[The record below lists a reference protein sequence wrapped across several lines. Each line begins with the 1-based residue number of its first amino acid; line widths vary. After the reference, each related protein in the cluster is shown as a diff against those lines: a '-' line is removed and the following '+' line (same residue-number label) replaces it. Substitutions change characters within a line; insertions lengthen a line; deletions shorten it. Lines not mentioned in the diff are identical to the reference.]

1 MLKKRTLS
9 LLLTLAILLAF
20 MPAIAFADDAADN
33 TADQAET
40 VAAEGTAYEDAT
52 AEDPAEENLS
62 SEEQSGEQDETE
74 IEGQSGKL
82 ADAVTWKL
90 DAGVLT
96 ISGAG
101 KMTDYESESAA
112 PWYSERAKIKKIII
126 EDGITHIGQY
136 AFVDFTGLERVEI
149 PKSVVKIET
158 EAFEVD
164 VMLEDSC
171 AAKTVY
177 YKGDVAS
184 WCKITFGDIASSP
197 CYAGGKLSFN
207 GTDAVNLTIP
217 GSVSSISDYAFYGCS
232 SLKSVTLSEGIK
244 SIGGAAFDQCENMTS
259 VTIPK
264 SLTYSGANAF
274 SYCRA
279 LNDVYY
285 NGDIASWCNI
295 EFAWFSS
302 NPCDN
307 GCNLYFNKKPA
318 GDQTIPEGSTSIGD
332 FTFLGCKNLTGIVI
346 PKSVKSIGRSAFDG
360 CTGLKSVTLS
370 EGLEDIGY
378 CSFNGCS
385 GLTDI
390 TIPASVKRIEAFAF
404 DDCDKLKA
412 VYYKGDLSKWC
423 SIDIDAVS
431 ANPCCNGANL
441 YFNGTKVT
449 DLTVPGSLKAVSD
462 FAFTGCSSLTSVKI
476 SDGVTSIGTCAFDSC
491 SNITSVTIP
500 DGVTNIG
507 ELSFADCSKLTSV
520 TIPGSITAVGEAAF
534 DGCKAI
540 KEISYGGDKNNW
552 KSFENVPDRGT
563 IHYSDGS
570 SEVLV
575 PKKSD
580 SDSDEQD
587 DDSAEA
593 DSPDDGSHSCAGN
606 IKKVSTA
613 ATCQAAGM
621 KKHYECTVCHKMYKD
636 AKGTKALTKKQIK
649 KLKLKKKKHSFK
661 KKSGEYLKSAAT
673 CTKPAIYY
681 YTCKMCGQKGKKTYK
696 SGKALGHKY
705 ENSVTK
711 ATPAKNGSIGQKCT
725 VCGKK
730 GKGKVIPKA
739 SKIAVVKKYK
749 KKGVPTAALGGAF
762 IEVRNAKGKKI
773 AASEYDIAF
782 SNDVEAGKGS
792 ATITFKGDN
801 YEGSKVV
808 SYKIVK

>member
-1 MLKKRTLS
+1 MLKKRALSILLS
-9 LLLTLAILLAF
+9 LAMLLTF
-20 MPAIAFADDAADN
+20 MPAMAFADDAADN
-33 TADQAET
+33 TADQTEV
-40 VAAEGTAYEDAT
+40 VAAEETVSEDAT
-52 AEDPAEENLS
+52 AEDPAEGNLS
-62 SEEQSGEQDETE
+62 SEELSGEQDETE

-96 ISGAG
+96 ISGSG
-101 KMTDYESESAA
+101 KMTNYNEKSDC
-112 PWYSERAKIKKIII
+112 PWYSQRAKIKKIII
-126 EDGITHIGQY
+126 EDGITSIGQY
-136 AFVDFTGLERVEI
+136 SFVDFTGLERVEI
-149 PKSVVKIET
+149 PKSVTNIET
-158 EAFEVD
+158 LAFDVD
-164 VMLEDSC
+164 TMLEDDC

-184 WCKITFGDIASSP
+184 WCKITFAGFTASP

-207 GTDAVNLTIP
+207 GTDAVDLTIP
-217 GSVSSISDYAFYGCS
+217 GSVSSIPDYAFYGCS
-232 SLKSVTLSEGIK
+232 SLKSATLSEGVK
-244 SIGGAAFDQCENMTS
+244 TVGLSAFSKCENMTS

-264 SLTYSGANAF
+264 SLTRSGDSAF
-274 SYCRA
+274 SRCSA

-285 NGDIASWCNI
+285 NGDIGSWCNI
-295 EFAWFSS
+295 EFVWYSS

-318 GDQTIPEGSTSIGD
+318 GDQTIPEGITGVRD

-346 PKSVKSIGRSAFDG
+346 PKSVRSIGRAAFEG
-360 CTGLKSVTLS
+360 CTALKSVTLPD
-370 EGLEDIGY
+370 GLETIGWSAFLT
-378 CSFNGCS
+378 CSS
-385 GLTDI
+385 LTSI
-390 TIPASVKRIEAFAF
+390 TIPASLKSATTFAF
-404 DDCDKLKA
+404 DECDKLKD

-423 SIDIDAVS
+423 SIAFDSVS
-431 ANPCCNGANL
+431 SNPCCNSANL

-449 DLTVPGSLKAVSD
+449 DLTVPGSIKTVGD
-462 FAFTGCSSLTSVKI
+462 YTFKECSSLTSVKI

-500 DGVTNIG
+500 EGVTNIG
-507 ELSFADCSKLTSV
+507 ELSFTDCSKLTSV

-540 KEISYGGDKNNW
+540 KEINYGGDKSDW
-552 KSFENVPDRGT
+552 KSFENMPDRGT
-563 IHYSDGS
+563 IRYSDGS

-575 PKKSD
+575 PKKSN

-749 KKGVPTAALGGAF
+749 KKGVPAAALGGAF